1 MVGDA
6 GTRPDDAA
14 RYELQVVAELLGL
27 PPRRLRRIERL
38 GLLAGEVRRYRR
50 GRARPLY
57 SETDLERL
65 RVIGR
70 LVDDL
75 GVNLAGVEVILNMR
89 ERMLELRAEL
99 ERLRRELEAQ
109 RGR

>member
-1 MVGDA
+1 MIGDA
-6 GTRPDDAA
+6 GMRPDDGA

-38 GLLAGEVRRYRR
+38 GLLGGEVRRYRR
-50 GRARPLY
+50 GRAHPLY
-57 SETDLERL
+57 SEADLERL

-99 ERLRRELEAQ
+99 ERLRRELEVQ